1 MSPAHAALPHDEA
14 GSGPPVVLLH
24 AGIADR
30 RMGSEHLDPLAQ
42 AKLRVVALDLPG
54 FGEAPPAAG
63 EDAPWNDVI
72 ATLEELEIERATL
85 VGNSFGGA
93 VALRVAA
100 VAPRRVEGMV
110 LVSAAV
116 PGVEPSA
123 ALRSAWGAEED
134 ALESGDLEG
143 ATQAVLEHWL
153 PPDAPDE
160 VRARIEEM
168 QRRAFELQLAGEEA
182 PEAEDPLEEG
192 LAPLAANPT
201 PTLALVGERDMEDF
215 HAGAEL
221 LTQVL
226 PEVHRVVVPGV
237 AHLAPLEAPEAF
249 RELVL
254 GFVARA
260 RAAG

>member
-1 MSPAHAALPHDEA
+1 VSQPFSALPHDEA

-30 RMGSEHLDPLAQ
+30 RMWSEHVDPLAR
-42 AKLRVVALDLPG
+42 ANLRVVALDLPG

-63 EDAPWNDVI
+63 EDAPWNDLI

-123 ALRSAWGAEED
+123 ALRAAWGAEED
-134 ALESGDLEG
+134 ALESDDVEG
-143 ATQAVLEHWL
+143 AIRAVLEHWL
-153 PPDAPDE
+153 PPDAPDGL
-160 VRARIEEM
+160 RSRIAAM
-168 QRRAFELQLAGEEA
+168 QRRAFELQLGGEET

-192 LAPLAANPT
+192 LAPLAANP
-201 PTLALVGERDMEDF
+201 PRTLVLVGQHDMEDF

-221 LTQVL
+221 LTQALPDVRRVVL
-226 PEVHRVVVPGV
+226 PDV

-254 GFVARA
+254 GFVAGSG
-260 RAAG
+260 AAD